1 MKGGWRLASLAFA
14 AGLVGLW
21 QLAADHGLIS
31 RVFFPAPSRA
41 FDVLGEWAASGELW
55 RPLAGTVWRT
65 LAGWLGATA
74 LGVVLGAAIA
84 SSALTRDLFEP
95 TVEFLRPLPSSA
107 MIPPAILLL
116 GLTDGMVVAVV
127 IFGSIWPILL
137 GAIHGFR
144 SVEPRLVELA
154 RTLRL
159 GRWRRLSSI
168 ALPNALPEIFAGMRV
183 SLAIALIITVVA
195 EMLSSR
201 PGLGQMILFA
211 ARGFRSAEIFAG
223 VFLLGAI
230 GYLGNLALERA
241 EAYFLRWRPA
251 IGVA

>member
-1 MKGGWRLASLAFA
+1 MKAAWFAASLAFA
-14 AGLVGLW
+14 AALIALW
-21 QLAADHGLIS
+21 QVLADHGLIS

-41 FDVLGEWAASGELW
+41 FDVLSEWVGTSELW
-55 RPLAGTVWRT
+55 HPLAGTVWRT
-65 LAGWLGATA
+65 VVGWLGATL

-84 SSALTRDLFEP
+84 SSPVTRDLFEP

-144 SVEPRLVELA
+144 SVEPRLMELA
-154 RTLRL
+154 RTLRMSRL
-159 GRWRRLSSI
+159 HRLRRI

-201 PGLGQMILFA
+201 PGLGQVILFA
-211 ARGFRSAEIFAG
+211 ARNFRSAEIFAG
-223 VFLLGAI
+223 VFVLGALGYI
-230 GYLGNLALERA
+230 GNAVLERL
-241 EAYFLRWRPA
+241 EAYFLRWRPQVG
-251 IGVA
+251 IG